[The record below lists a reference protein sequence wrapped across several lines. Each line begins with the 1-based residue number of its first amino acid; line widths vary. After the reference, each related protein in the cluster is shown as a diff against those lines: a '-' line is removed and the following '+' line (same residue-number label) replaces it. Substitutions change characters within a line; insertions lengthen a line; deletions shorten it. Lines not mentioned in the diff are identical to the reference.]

1 MTHEEVDKAIALS
14 GVGGKWFNWVDSQKE
29 PAANSEA
36 KAKAAVMPAVVSTVL
51 SAEPVLPAPLSS
63 IRGRE
68 MSVGP
73 GVGDDLFDGESP
85 ESMAANDP
93 LATQL
98 WRMCAKA
105 KAGLPNGARMEN
117 ITWRMMSLKLNKQR
131 ALEAEANSQRAAREE
146 AAKTAAKA
154 SHVESLQADKPAEDT
169 AAPAPASGE
178 EEERG
183 RRGRSPA
190 SQSVS
195 PQNQ

>member
-1 MTHEEVDKAIALS
+1 MTQEEVDKAIALS

-29 PAANSEA
+29 PATGSEA
-36 KAKAAVMPAVVSTVL
+36 KAKAAAMPAVVSTVL
-51 SAEPVLPAPLSS
+51 SAEPLPPAPPTSV
-63 IRGRE
+63 RGRE
-68 MSVGP
+68 MSVGLS
-73 GVGDDLFDGESP
+73 VGDDLFDGESP
-85 ESMAANDP
+85 EAMAANDP

-131 ALEAEANSQRAAREE
+131 ALEAEANAQRAAREE
-146 AAKTAAKA
+146 VAKTAAEA
-154 SHVESLQADKPAEDT
+154 SRVELLHAPKPAGDMAAT
-169 AAPAPASGE
+169 APAAAE